1 MRERNVMLVLTR
13 LANEEIM
20 IGDDIRITVVAVNGN
35 QVRVGISAPRH
46 LAVHRREVY
55 EEICRENLKA
65 AEVTPQGL
73 RERLQQRELRPPTS
87 RDLGEGENDGGPLPY
102 LGNEPGSSQ

>member
-1 MRERNVMLVLTR
+1 MLVLTR

-35 QVRVGISAPRH
+35 QVRIGVTAPRH

-55 EEICRENLKA
+55 EEICEENVKA
-65 AEVTPQGL
+65 AEVTPEKLRGL
-73 RERLQQRELRPPTS
+73 KHGLPPPAAPFAATCGRS
-87 RDLGEGENDGGPLPY
+87 GAGEDSDAPLPHSE
-102 LGNEPGSSQ
+102 NEPGSS